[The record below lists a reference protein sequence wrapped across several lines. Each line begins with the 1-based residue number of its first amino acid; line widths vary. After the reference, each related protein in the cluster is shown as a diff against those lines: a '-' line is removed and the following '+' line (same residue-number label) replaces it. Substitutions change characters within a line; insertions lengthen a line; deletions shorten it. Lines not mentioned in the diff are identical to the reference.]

1 MSAWTDHVRF
11 TWGAGGDFL
20 DAKALK
26 ETLELSA
33 VELYEFLAFVLRK
46 RLLKCRQRDEWGA
59 VAYQPALNN
68 SQLDAFAKQISRFQS
83 EDLSRW
89 KNALPVLEE
98 YLHPNLEPFASLTS
112 PASGSEEALSGSC
125 AKLALAFQGY
135 LKRMEPSEKSS
146 TDFCLKAAEWFL
158 TFSPNEKV
166 GDKPFLASPHLIF
179 HLLRSPVYRHVV
191 NFENRNWK
199 LKRVIED
206 AYLRNPLPITP
217 QSLDADAKLFHMIV
231 DVCAK
236 ECRGFGHDF
245 PKEAWSTLWDCICQC
260 VRCLQFQNGDL
271 FSGRDGFLYTL
282 YLHDLGSP
290 VLDSWIEQQ
299 ISIRI
304 SNQGHG
310 IKRQIRSETAY
321 ARCR

>member
-11 TWGAGGDFL
+11 TWGWGEDFL
-20 DAKALK
+20 DAKTLK

-33 VELYEFLAFVLRK
+33 AELYEFLAFVLRQH
-46 RLLKCRQRDEWGA
+46 LLKRRQRDEWSA

-89 KNALPVLEE
+89 KNALPVLGE
-98 YLHPNLEPFASLTS
+98 YLHPNLEPFANLTYS
-112 PASGSEEALSGSC
+112 VSESEETLSGSC

-135 LKRMEPSEKSS
+135 LKRMEPSEKSI

-158 TFSPNEKV
+158 TFSPNKKV

-179 HLLRSPVYRHVV
+179 HLFRAPVYRHVV

-206 AYLRNPLPITP
+206 AYLWNPLPITP
-217 QSLDADAKLFHMIV
+217 QSLDADAKLFHTIV

-236 ECRGFGHDF
+236 ECRKSGCDF
-245 PKEAWSTLWDCICQC
+245 QEDAWNALWDCISQC
-260 VRCLQFQNGDL
+260 VHCLQFQIGDL
-271 FSGRDGFLYTL
+271 FSVRDDFLHTL
-282 YLHDLGSP
+282 YLRDLGAP
-290 VLDSWIEQQ
+290 VLDAWIEQQ

-304 SNQGHG
+304 SNQGHR

-321 ARCR
+321 ARCG